1 MRDTR
6 FGNEQDLIPRFI
18 SRISHLGFGYR
29 PFFRG
34 TLAPVRRA
42 SESPI
47 AIACLRL
54 VTFFPE
60 RPLFKVP
67 RLRSCIA
74 LLTFC
79 AAFFP
84 YLAMVIPPL
93 CFVQSVST
101 LRFEQEL
108 FHAIVTFFRFI
119 RANFVPVSK
128 TISLP
133 RPMNRTLP
141 MGATRDEI
149 GGMNC
154 PQACSSE
161 KS

>member
-1 MRDTR
+1 KRTEDAVKHRPGKNRRYEIRDPS
-6 FGNEQDLIPRFI
+6 DIL
-18 SRISHLGFGYR
+18 SRISNLSNSHLSLSHL

-34 TLAPVRRA
+34 TLAPARRA

-74 LLTFC
+74 LLTFR

-84 YLAMVIPPL
+84 YLAMVLPPL
-93 CFVQSVST
+93 DFD
-101 LRFEQEL
+101 
-108 FHAIVTFFRFI
+108 FRAVGFILAI
-119 RANFVPVSK
+119 RARVVPP
-128 TISLP
+128 I
-133 RPMNRTLP
+133 RP
-141 MGATRDEI
+141 
-149 GGMNC
+149 
-154 PQACSSE
+154 
-161 KS
+161 

>member
-1 MRDTR
+1 MKHRLNENRRYEIRDPK
-6 FGNEQDLIPRFI
+6 GILP
-18 SRISHLGFGYR
+18 RISNLSNSHLSYLL
-29 PFFRG
+29 FFRG
-34 TLAPVRRA
+34 TLAPARLA
-42 SESPI
+42 SDSPM

-93 CFVQSVST
+93 ISD
-101 LRFEQEL
+101 
-108 FHAIVTFFRFI
+108 FRAVGFILAI
-119 RANFVPVSK
+119 RARVVPPIRPWIWAIPAKFVPLSK
-128 TISLP
+128 K
-133 RPMNRTLP
+133 NRCRIL
-141 MGATRDEI
+141 
-149 GGMNC
+149 
-154 PQACSSE
+154 
-161 KS
+161 

>member
-1 MRDTR
+1 VKHRQGENRRYEIRDPS
-6 FGNEQDLIPRFI
+6 GILP
-18 SRISHLGFGYR
+18 RISNLSNSHSSFSYLL
-29 PFFRG
+29 FFRG
-34 TLAPVRRA
+34 TLAPARLA
-42 SESPI
+42 SDSPI

-93 CFVQSVST
+93 VSD
-101 LRFEQEL
+101 
-108 FHAIVTFFRFI
+108 FRAVGFILAI
-119 RANFVPVSK
+119 RARVVPPIRLWILAYPAKFVPLSK
-128 TISLP
+128 KKSMSS
-133 RPMNRTLP
+133 PMSRT
-141 MGATRDEI
+141 
-149 GGMNC
+149 
-154 PQACSSE
+154 
-161 KS
+161 

>member
-1 MRDTR
+1 MKHRLNENRRYEIRDPK
-6 FGNEQDLIPRFI
+6 GILP
-18 SRISHLGFGYR
+18 RISNLSNSHLSYLL
-29 PFFRG
+29 FFRG
-34 TLAPVRRA
+34 TLAPARLA
-42 SESPI
+42 SDSPM

-93 CFVQSVST
+93 ISD
-101 LRFEQEL
+101 
-108 FHAIVTFFRFI
+108 FRAVGFILAI
-119 RANFVPVSK
+119 RARVVPPIRPWILAYPCKICPAVEK
-128 TISLP
+128 KSLP
-133 RPMNRTLP
+133 SPMSRTKP
-141 MGATRDEI
+141 RGTVR
-149 GGMNC
+149 
-154 PQACSSE
+154 
-161 KS
+161 